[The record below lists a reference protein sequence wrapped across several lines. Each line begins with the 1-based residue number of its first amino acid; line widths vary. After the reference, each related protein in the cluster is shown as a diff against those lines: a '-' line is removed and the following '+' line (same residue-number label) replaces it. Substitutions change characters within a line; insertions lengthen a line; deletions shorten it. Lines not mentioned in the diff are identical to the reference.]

1 VNDEGNKGPCSMKL
15 WPLPAEDETPLTEL
29 SQTQETL
36 KLLTGRYMSFASE
49 PTVFGHDLFQPDI

>member
-1 VNDEGNKGPCSMKL
+1 MKL